1 MIFKNSILKVIGLIL
16 LIGGMVIAGLSSY
29 EYMNFNSFLNDAK
42 VTNATI
48 LDKKLLHSYSDGS
61 ICEFDLEIEYKVDDE
76 LYHKNIGVVNPENG
90 DIVEV
95 YYDTTNPDRIHVIKD
110 VDFIVGFYT
119 VVAIIGGAFFVAG
132 ILCLLLFEKST
143 KYDKGES

>member
-1 MIFKNSILKVIGLIL
+1 MFKNSILKVIGLIL
-16 LIGGMVIAGLSSY
+16 LISGMIIAGLSSY
-29 EYMNFNSFLNDAK
+29 EYVNFNSFLNDAK

-61 ICEFDLEIEYKVDDE
+61 ICEFDLKLEYEVDNK
-76 LYHKNIGVVNPENG
+76 LYCKNIGVVNPEND

-95 YYDTTNPDRIHVIKD
+95 YYDTTNPNRIHVIKD
-110 VDFIVGFYT
+110 VDFITGFYT

-132 ILCLLLFEKST
+132 IICVLLYEKST